1 MIKMKNEYFPK
12 FKIFNILIIFILI
25 IYTNIIDILWKKDLD
40 SKYLK
45 IKQFEDSYTRSFL
58 EIFFLESDFR
68 NENI

>member
-1 MIKMKNEYFPK
+1 MSIFQSSKYLT
-12 FKIFNILIIFILI
+12 FNILIVFVLI

-58 EIFFLESDFR
+58 DIFFFESDFR